1 MIKVFDKKLLFSIC
15 GIILIFLLIFTIYME
30 NQVTYTNGDALSN
43 KKIGWGIK
51 REKDHKRPDVGKE
64 NAELIEYS
72 GHGLY
77 GVINGKEILFGNKK
91 LMEKYDGIYIGNE
104 EKKYIYLTFDEG
116 YEAGYTEQILD
127 VLKENDVKATFFI
140 TAHYLNT
147 AEDLVKRMIDEGHIV
162 GNHTV
167 NHKSLPDISNEEIK
181 DEVMKLHQA
190 IYEKTGYEMKYMRP
204 PKGEFNERTL
214 KKTQELGYKTVMWS
228 FAYFDWDEKKQGR
241 EEYGKK
247 KIMDNLHNG
256 EIMLLHGNSKDNANA
271 LDSIIKEAKA
281 EGYEFKSLDEF
292 ER

>member
-30 NQVTYTNGDALSN
+30 NQATYTNGEALNN

-51 REKDHKRPDVGKE
+51 REKDHKRPDGGKE
-64 NAELIEYS
+64 NAE
-72 GHGLY
+72 
-77 GVINGKEILFGNKK
+77 

-162 GNHTV
+162 GNHT
-167 NHKSLPDISNEEIK
+167 SIFLMS
-181 DEVMKLHQA
+181 
-190 IYEKTGYEMKYMRP
+190 
-204 PKGEFNERTL
+204 
-214 KKTQELGYKTVMWS
+214 
-228 FAYFDWDEKKQGR
+228 
-241 EEYGKK
+241 
-247 KIMDNLHNG
+247 
-256 EIMLLHGNSKDNANA
+256 GNYIETK
-271 LDSIIKEAKA
+271 
-281 EGYEFKSLDEF
+281 
-292 ER
+292 

>member
-15 GIILIFLLIFTIYME
+15 GIILIFLLIFTIYRE
-30 NQVTYTNGDALSN
+30 NQVMYTNGSELSN

-51 REKDHKRPDVGKE
+51 REKDHKRADVGKE
-64 NAELIEYS
+64 NAE
-72 GHGLY
+72 
-77 GVINGKEILFGNKK
+77 
-91 LMEKYDGIYIGNE
+91 LMEKYDGIYIGNAD
-104 EKKYIYLTFDEG
+104 KKYIYLTFDEG

-147 AEDLVKRMIDEGHIV
+147 AEDLVKRMVDEGHIV

-190 IYEKTGYEMKYMRP
+190 IYEKTGYEMKYIRP
-204 PKGEFNERTL
+204 PKGEYSERTL
-214 KKTQELGYKTVMWS
+214 AVTKELGYTNVMWT
-228 FAYFDWDEKKQGR
+228 FGYLDFDENVQKGT
-241 EEYGKK
+241 EYAK
-247 KIMDNLHNG
+247 KIVLDNLHNG

-271 LDSIIKEAKA
+271 LDSIIKEAKT